1 MPAWL
6 HSIGSCHFYGAA
18 VRGTSRLARTR
29 FGDRSGVCAMRRRH
43 RQLAAAACCIGAIG
57 VMATVLLPGQGAGA
71 DQGDQGG
78 SPSKTHSHGHSSAH
92 PGGWAST
99 SASASA
105 TTSTRAVARTSATAH
120 GATPASAAQPTAQ
133 PSAPTA
139 AAPNSVAAA
148 LPAAHTTITLQG
160 VRSVPPASHPVDQVD
175 SPPAQ
180 IVEVAAAS
188 RPTDGSVAL
197 AATSSGLLIALAIMV
212 LAWGYRPGHRHGRHR
227 SD

>member
-1 MPAWL
+1 
-6 HSIGSCHFYGAA
+6 
-18 VRGTSRLARTR
+18 
-29 FGDRSGVCAMRRRH
+29 MRRRH

-71 DQGDQGG
+71 DQGDQGDQGG
-78 SPSKTHSHGHSSAH
+78 SHSKTHSHGHSSAH

-105 TTSTRAVARTSATAH
+105 SATTSAQAVARTSATAH

-133 PSAPTA
+133 PSAPGTP
-139 AAPNSVAAA
+139 APNSVAGAV
-148 LPAAHTTITLQG
+148 PAAHTTITLQG
-160 VRSVPPASHPVDQVD
+160 VRSVPPASPPVHQVN

-180 IVEVAAAS
+180 IVEVAAAPS

-212 LAWGYRPGHRHGRHR
+212 LAWGYRPGHRNGRHR
-227 SD
+227 SG